1 MAAVNEQVA
10 GNEDKRQAIAD
21 RLLSLSLPE
30 LVDVLRRVLPSRA
43 VDEEERNG
51 LTRQL
56 VLAEVTVF
64 EDGVSNTADDQTV
77 AIEVVAWPDREYYDG
92 GFGPESGLFEQGRCR
107 RCGVD
112 VTSTAKQAFCPI
124 CGELCH
130 LT

>member
-1 MAAVNEQVA
+1 MNEQVT
-10 GNEDKRQAIAD
+10 GNECERQAITD
-21 RLLSLSLPE
+21 HLLSLSLPE
-30 LVDVLRRVLPSRA
+30 LSDVLRHVLPSHA

-51 LTRQL
+51 LARKL

-64 EDGVSNTADDQTV
+64 EDGISNTADDRAV
-77 AIEVVAWPDREYYDG
+77 PIEVVAWPDRDYYGG

-124 CGELCH
+124 CGELRH

>member
-10 GNEDKRQAIAD
+10 GYENERQAIAD

-30 LVDVLRRVLPSRA
+30 VVDVLRRVLPSHT

-51 LTRQL
+51 LVRKL

-64 EDGVSNTADDQTV
+64 EDGVSNTADDQAVT
-77 AIEVVAWPDREYYDG
+77 IEVVAWPDRGNHGG
-92 GFGPESGLFEQGRCR
+92 GFGPQAGLFEQGRCR

-112 VTSTAKQAFCPI
+112 VTSTAKQAFCSV